1 MKNNLLIS
9 TTKTEIAETNFHIQ
23 DLQNNI
29 NNQILTPYEKDVA
42 MQAIENYTTK
52 QSSYMLK
59 NNDLQVSIHNS
70 NSDITNQYSNNLFNN
85 LLLLTNDNA
94 YIDKIENYKANIIG
108 LQDIQQ
114 MKQDLSYNI

>member
-1 MKNNLLIS
+1 MRNNLLIS